1 MKIEGNF
8 SSGITDASN
17 RKDFGEMWLSSITA
31 KGKKMITYIL
41 KLVRNQEF
49 GNLHQVNG
57 DL

>member
-17 RKDFGEMWLSSITA
+17 GKDFGEMWLLSITA

-41 KLVRNQEF
+41 ELVRNQEF
-49 GNLHQVNG
+49 GNLHQVSG